1 MTITPKVPPFSAQPP
16 ITISVRTLRR
26 FILGKQGL
34 WPGRRWQGKAGA
46 AVAIES
52 IGAVQIDPLVVVA
65 RAHDLKLF
73 SRVAD
78 YQPEHLNELLYTD
91 RRFFDYGGL
100 LQIYPMAE
108 LPYWKLHMAR
118 HLDEEWYRDFAA
130 AHGDLLDLV
139 RSEIRT
145 RGPIGHRDLKGES
158 IASYRARKDTGLAL
172 VMLWRI
178 GELMTA
184 GRNRFDRLYD
194 FADRIAPPDLLRP
207 AATEAAESFFLQK
220 SLAMNGLPRLTEWRG
235 GFAYFIRRPVSADE
249 MKRHVA
255 DQIAAGL
262 VAAIRVA
269 GHKDLYYA
277 DARDL
282 PLINA
287 LEAGQIPVEWTPLN
301 TTTDS
306 EVNFLAPL
314 DPVSARGR
322 AAKLFDF
329 LYTWEIYTPIEKRKW
344 GYYVLPILYGE
355 TLVGRMDVKLDRAQ
369 QTMRI
374 KGFWLEDSSL
384 ADDPQFAAALTR
396 GLIRFTKFHAVSQ
409 LDAQVIQP
417 TKLRAAK
424 WFKGSG
430 ITLVKSTV

>member
-1 MTITPKVPPFSAQPP
+1 MTKTVDFPASRIITA
-16 ITISVRTLRR
+16 RTLRR

-34 WPGRRWQGKAGA
+34 WPGRRWRGKDGA
-46 AVAIES
+46 ATAIHE

-78 YQPEHLNELLYTD
+78 YQPDHLNELLYTD

-118 HLDEEWYRDFAA
+118 HLDEDWYRDFAA
-130 AHGDLLDLV
+130 TNGDLLNTV
-139 RSEIRT
+139 RAEIRA

-158 IASYRARKDTGLAL
+158 INNYRARKDSGLAL

-194 FADRIAPPDLLRP
+194 FAEHIAPADLLTP
-207 AATEAAESFFLQK
+207 ASIDAAETFFLQK
-220 SLAMNGLPRLTEWRG
+220 SLTMNGLPRLTEWRG
-235 GFAYFIRRPVSADE
+235 GFSYFIRRLVGADE
-249 MKRHVA
+249 MKRRIA
-255 DQIAAGL
+255 DLIATGS
-262 VAAIRVA
+262 VTPIRVE
-269 GHKDLYYA
+269 GHKDMYYA
-277 DARDL
+277 DTHDL
-282 PLINA
+282 PFIDA
-287 LEAGQIPVEWTPLN
+287 LEAGQIPPAWAPIE
-301 TTTDS
+301 TDTLA

-322 AAKLFDF
+322 AAKLFNF
-329 LYTWEIYTPIEKRKW
+329 QYTWEIYTPIEKRKW
-344 GYYVLPILYGE
+344 GYYVLPILYGDS
-355 TLVGRMDVKLDRAQ
+355 LVGRIDVKLDRPA

-374 KGFWLEDSSL
+374 KGFWLEDSAL
-384 ADDPQFAAALTR
+384 ADDPQFATALTR
-396 GLIRFTKFHAVSQ
+396 GLIRFTKFHTVDK
-409 LDAQVIQP
+409 LDTEAIRP
-417 TKLRAAK
+417 AKLCAAK
-424 WFKGSG
+424 GFMGSG
-430 ITLVKSTV
+430 ITLVK